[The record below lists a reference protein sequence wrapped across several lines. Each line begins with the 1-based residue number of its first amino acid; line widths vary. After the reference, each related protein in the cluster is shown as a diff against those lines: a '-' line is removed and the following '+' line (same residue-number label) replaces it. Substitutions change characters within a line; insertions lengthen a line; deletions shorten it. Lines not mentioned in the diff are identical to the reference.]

1 MTLADIAISF
11 RYGVGDHALEEEIV
25 RNVRAILST
34 PIGTCPL
41 YRDFGIDVTI
51 LDRLVSPVELNRFTV
66 AIIDAVEQWEPRV
79 RVVETRY
86 ENNVDGT
93 LKAKVVLDYE
103 G

>member
-1 MTLADIAISF
+1 M
-11 RYGVGDHALEEEIV
+11 
-25 RNVRAILST
+25 
-34 PIGTCPL
+34 
-41 YRDFGIDVTI
+41 
-51 LDRLVSPVELNRFTV
+51 FTV

-79 RVVETRY
+79 RVVETQY